1 MNRKLF
7 DRPTRVYSSFVE
19 ATRDAKAT
27 LVYCQRTLPLK
38 KMDKGVWVVKSEV
51 EGEKECNERLLYS
64 ERKEERTA
72 LGVLCTRRW
81 PTTKYVR

>member
-1 MNRKLF
+1 
-7 DRPTRVYSSFVE
+7 
-19 ATRDAKAT
+19 
-27 LVYCQRTLPLK
+27 LK

-72 LGVLCTRRW
+72 LGVLCTGRW
-81 PTTKYVR
+81 PTTKYVRWKSEKRKCTGWELNLIYGRIY